1 MRARTRILARAA
13 AASLAVLGAAQAC
26 AAPDEVAAS
35 AATAVAATGW
45 TAIARQDLRFAAE
58 AIRTRHA
65 GVVAGLPSVTI
76 PLEVGLR
83 TALPEV
89 EAVRSEQDYLRLMTR
104 FAAGF
109 GDPHMDI
116 DLHLPVRGWTG
127 IVLDQIGGPASGEY
141 RVVWSEPNWPTPLP
155 PVGSTAQMCDEVWT
169 GTWLQ
174 LQVAPFTD
182 HSPEYASASGALA
195 QRVMF
200 DIGLGWTPSHCVFVL
215 PDGSRK
221 RYALPLRSVPG
232 QVAPAR
238 LDEIRPRYRA
248 AAKPVAITT
257 LAPDKRWVGMPSF
270 GGARYGAAYEALYP
284 QLAALPKSGWIVFDL
299 RGNGGGDSSWGNRA
313 LRALYGEPY
322 ANQLGMAGGA
332 SKYQIADAETVKLLK
347 YYIAAPEF
355 AASRAESEAD
365 LAKVEAAMRAGHKM
379 AQLSGEPEVVAGPAG
394 PAVASPFV
402 APRPHGPRI
411 AAVID
416 RRCFSSCMNFLQQ
429 LRAAGDTVVLGE
441 STNGYSPFGEINRHA
456 LPSGRGA
463 LVIPSAWYKTATAT
477 REPFVPDFP
486 FAGSMADEEA
496 LQKWVNATL
505 DKVKK

>member
-1 MRARTRILARAA
+1 MRARTRMLARAA
-13 AASLAVLGAAQAC
+13 AACLAVLGAEHAC
-26 AAPDEVAAS
+26 AAPEAAA
-35 AATAVAATGW
+35 AATDW
-45 TAIARQDLRFAAE
+45 TAIARQDLRFAAD
-58 AIRTRHA
+58 AIRHGHA
-65 GVVAGLPSVTI
+65 GAVAGLPSVTL
-76 PLEVGLR
+76 PLEAGLR
-83 TALPEV
+83 TGLAEA

-127 IVLDQIGGPASGEY
+127 IVLDQTGGPARAEY

-155 PVGSTAQMCDEVWT
+155 PVGSTAQMCDEAWI

-182 HSPEYASASGALA
+182 FSPEYASASGVLA

-200 DIGLGWTPSHCVFVL
+200 DIGLGWTPSQCVFVL

-232 QVAPAR
+232 EVARAR

-248 AAKPVAITT
+248 AAKAVGLTT
-257 LAPDKRWVGMPSF
+257 LAPDKRWVGMPDF
-270 GGARYGAAYEALYP
+270 DGAHSGAAYQALYP

-299 RGNGGGDSSWGNRA
+299 RGNGGGDSTWGNRA
-313 LRALYGEPY
+313 LRALYGAPY
-322 ANQLGMAGGA
+322 AAQLDVAGGA
-332 SKYQIADAETVKLLK
+332 SEYMIADASTVAMLK
-347 YYIAAPEF
+347 RYIAMPEY
-355 AASRAESEAD
+355 AASKAESEAA
-365 LAKVEAAMRAGHKM
+365 LAKVEAAMRAGQKM
-379 AQLSGEPEVVAGPAG
+379 ALVDGKDGGTVDPV
-394 PAVASPFV
+394 V

-441 STNGYSPFGEINRHA
+441 PTNGYSPFGEINRHA

-463 LVIPSAWYKTATAT
+463 LVIPSAWFKTATAT
-477 REPFVPDFP
+477 REPFVPDYP

-496 LQKWVNATL
+496 LQKWVNTTL
-505 DKVKK
+505 DRIKK